1 MIKHEKRDFK
11 FPPGAFQ
18 GLFKDRYSPR
28 PIEGVDCN
36 IARGDSY
43 TLRVRREP

>member
-1 MIKHEKRDFK
+1 MIKHRKRDFK
-11 FPPGAFQ
+11 FPRGAFQ
-18 GLFKDRYSPR
+18 GLFKARYSPR

-43 TLRVRREP
+43 TLRVRRES